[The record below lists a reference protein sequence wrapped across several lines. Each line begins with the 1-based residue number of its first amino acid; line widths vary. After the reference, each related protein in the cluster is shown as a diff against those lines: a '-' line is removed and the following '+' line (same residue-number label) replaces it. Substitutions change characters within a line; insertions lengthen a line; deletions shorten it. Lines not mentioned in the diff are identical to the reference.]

1 VIKVSACF
9 NGCSVRMGQKRTARI
24 CQRDA

>member
-1 VIKVSACF
+1 
-9 NGCSVRMGQKRTARI
+9 VRMGQKRTARI